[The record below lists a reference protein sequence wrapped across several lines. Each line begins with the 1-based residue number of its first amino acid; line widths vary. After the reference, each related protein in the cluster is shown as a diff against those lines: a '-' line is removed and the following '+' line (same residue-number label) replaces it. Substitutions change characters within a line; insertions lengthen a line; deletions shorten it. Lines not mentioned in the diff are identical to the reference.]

1 MNKRLK
7 AFEKQQHIN
16 ATYSFTNK
24 QHKSVIWKKIK
35 KDAHFFAISMD
46 PSLILSAH
54 FDHFNH

>member
-24 QHKSVIWKKIK
+24 QHKSVIWRKIK

-46 PSLILSAH
+46 LP
-54 FDHFNH
+54 